1 MKKKFALLLCIAV
14 LFAGCERYDHAIQ
27 DLNDR
32 IEVLEGASIA
42 TIEEQISLI
51 NASLTELTAAD
62 AALSDYTA
70 TLEATAATL
79 KEELAATDAQ
89 IDALKSEL
97 QGENAATKQ
106 TLLDQLAALKSTIE
120 ADIKD
125 IEQEIAALKAKDA
138 ALEGQITG
146 LKSYVD
152 GHLAEL
158 AEEMNGGATDTEAWA
173 KATFATLAQYDSLQT
188 EVSAIKASIEELN
201 TAIETLETRVNNKI
215 ATDIAAAVDSLGTVL
230 TGDYTAKIV
239 TAVSEL
245 TTAYTAAIATAKE
258 EITAAYTEAIATAI
272 ADSEAS
278 MKQWVNETL
287 AEGYYDIATIDGKLA
302 ALDTKVD
309 SLDEAL
315 TEQLAAQQA
324 ALNAAKS
331 ELTAAYTEAITAA
344 IETNNGVIDTKIANA
359 IATAKAELQSQI
371 DTINAT
377 LANLQSQIDA
387 INSTIATIEQQIT
400 NITASIEDLEEVDE
414 ALKALIESLQAEAED
429 LQSQLAANS
438 AADAATKQ
446 ALEAE
451 IANLNTLIAALQ
463 AKDTELEQQIA
474 DLKDY
479 VDTEIGATE
488 DWAEATFA
496 TLTQY
501 TAMQTE
507 LATLT
512 ALIETYKQE
521 LTDAYTA
528 AIAEAVS
535 NMQTNLT
542 ALETSMKAWVN
553 ETLAAGYYDIATID
567 GKLTALQATLDA
579 LAANGATDQEL
590 AAAIAAQQA
599 ALNAAKSE
607 LTAAY
612 EAAIATA
619 INDNNG
625 VIDTKIAE
633 AIATAKAEMQSQ
645 IDAITTEITAI
656 KSRLTALESKV
667 DALIARI
674 QSIRYLPEYSD
685 GKVELTSDNAPVM
698 LTFLLSPNEAAQAVA
713 AAYQSNNGVVTAYLS
728 RTQSRTR
735 AVDAPT
741 AINVTSVAGTAEGML
756 AVTINPAS
764 LPADYWATAEDA
776 NLFIRIS
783 DGNNDVISEMIPT
796 FYTVTC
802 NLPDGSTFRT
812 AVHNLMTDDTKAIKF
827 IANSPVVT
835 DKQIGTAPA
844 YMQLNGTT
852 LEIHTRAKEFVF
864 NADCSF
870 MFSGSYAT
878 KFKALTSI
886 DFNDC
891 VNTANV
897 TNMRS
902 MFFECTALASLNL
915 SKFNT
920 ANVTNMS
927 NMFYYCSALASLNLS
942 SFNTE
947 KVTSMSYMFSDC
959 TALASLDL
967 SSFNTEKVT
976 DMGSMF
982 KNCSALTSL
991 NLSSFNTE
999 KVTSMSYMFS
1009 GCSALTSLDL
1019 SSFNTAEVTFMRN
1032 MFSSCKA
1039 LTSLDIRN
1047 FNIDNVTN
1055 IDAPFYKVG
1064 EEYNKTTGN
1073 PKTSIMVTSTLKTAL
1088 TGKYVSLGNFAEYV
1102 VTDEQP
1108 M

>member
-1 MKKKFALLLCIAV
+1 MKKTFALLFSIAV
-14 LFAGCERYDHAIQ
+14 LLAGCERYDHAIQ

-32 IEVLEGASIA
+32 IEMLEGASIA
-42 TIEEQISLI
+42 SVEQQIAAINSSLDDLEAVDVAIEALI
-51 NASLTELTAAD
+51 ENLQTEAAD
-62 AALSDYTA
+62 LQQQ
-70 TLEATAATL
+70 LEANATA
-79 KEELAATDAQ
+79 D
-89 IDALKSEL
+89 
-97 QGENAATKQ
+97 AATKQ
-106 TLLDQLAALKSTIE
+106 ALEAEIE
-120 ADIKD
+120 
-125 IEQEIAALKAKDA
+125 ALKALIADLQAKDA
-138 ALEGQITG
+138 ELDQQIAG
-146 LKSYVD
+146 LQTYVD
-152 GHLAEL
+152 TEID
-158 AEEMNGGATDTEAWA
+158 ATEDWVE
-173 KATFATLAQYDSLQT
+173 ATFATLTQYEGVQA
-188 EVSAIKASIEELN
+188 EM
-201 TAIETLETRVNNKI
+201 
-215 ATDIAAAVDSLGTVL
+215 AAVKALIEQNKTD
-230 TGDYTAKIV
+230 
-239 TAVSEL
+239 
-245 TTAYTAAIATAKE
+245 
-258 EITAAYTEAIATAI
+258 ITAAYTEAIATAI
-272 ADSEAS
+272 ANSEAS

-287 AEGYYDIATIDGKLA
+287 AQGYYDVAAIDGKLA

-315 TEQLAAQQA
+315 TEKLAAQQA
-324 ALNAAKS
+324 ALEQAKS
-331 ELTAAYTEAITAA
+331 ELTAAYTEAITTA
-344 IETNNGVIDTKIANA
+344 IEDNNGVIDAA
-359 IATAKAELQSQI
+359 IAEAVQDALDTVDAKLA
-371 DTINAT
+371 TINTAI
-377 LANLQSQIDA
+377 ADLQSQIDA

-400 NITASIEDLEEVDE
+400 AINGSLDDLEEVDAALDALIKDLQDEAE
-414 ALKALIESLQAEAED
+414 ALQAKLD
-429 LQSQLAANS
+429 ANA

-446 ALEAE
+446 ALEDE
-451 IANLNTLIAALQ
+451 IAAIKTLIAALQ
-463 AKDTELEQQIA
+463 AKDTALDQQLAELKNYIDTKIA
-474 DLKDY
+474 TK
-479 VDTEIGATE
+479 

-501 TAMQTE
+501 ATLQTKLTE
-507 LATLT
+507 LQSNLADLSTLAETNKNDLAALATAVA
-512 ALIETYKQE
+512 ALQ
-521 LTDAYTA
+521 TDLAG
-528 AIAEAVS
+528 
-535 NMQTNLT
+535 
-542 ALETSMKAWVN
+542 LETSMKQWVN
-553 ETLAAGYYDIATID
+553 ETLADGYYDVAAID
-567 GKLTALQATLDA
+567 GKLAALQAALDA

-590 AAAIAAQQA
+590 ADAIAAQQA
-599 ALNAAKSE
+599 ALNQAKSD

-612 EAAIATA
+612 TEAIEEITKNDGIIDTRIAAAIAA
-619 INDNNG
+619 
-625 VIDTKIAE
+625 
-633 AIATAKAEMQSQ
+633 AKAELQGQ
-645 IDAITTEITAI
+645 LAGIATEISTI
-656 KSRLTALESKV
+656 KDRLAALEGKV
-667 DALIARI
+667 EALIARI
-674 QSIRYLPEYSD
+674 QSIRFMPEYSD
-685 GKVELTSDNAPVM
+685 GMVELTWDNAPVT
-698 LTFLLSPNEAAQAVA
+698 LTFLLSPSAAAQAVA
-713 AAYQSNNGVVTAYLS
+713 TAYESNNSVVTAYLS

-735 AVDAPT
+735 AVNAPT

-756 AVTINPAS
+756 TVTVNTENLSPAFWAA
-764 LPADYWATAEDA
+764 ADEA

-783 DGNNDVISEMIPT
+783 DGNNDVISEMIPA

-802 NLPDGSTFRT
+802 NLPDASTFRT

-835 DKQIGTAPA
+835 DKQIGTSPA

-897 TNMRS
+897 TNMRD

-915 SKFNT
+915 SSFNT
-920 ANVTNMS
+920 EKVTDMS
-927 NMFYYCSALASLNLS
+927 IMFNYCSALSSLDLS

-982 KNCSALTSL
+982 NNCSALTSL
-991 NLSSFNTE
+991 DLSSFKTE
-999 KVTSMSYMFS
+999 EVLSMGYMFY

-1019 SSFNTAEVTFMRN
+1019 SSFNTAKVTFMRN
-1032 MFSSCKA
+1032 MFCDCKA

-1088 TGKYVSLGNFAEYV
+1088 TGRYISLGNFAEYV
-1102 VTDEQP
+1102 VIDAP

>member
-1 MKKKFALLLCIAV
+1 MKKKFALLLCIAG

-120 ADIKD
+120 TDIKA

-152 GHLAEL
+152 GQLAAL

-230 TGDYTAKIV
+230 TGDYTAKIGTV
-239 TAVSEL
+239 VSEL
-245 TTAYTAAIATAKE
+245 TAAYTTAIATAKE
-258 EITAAYTEAIATAI
+258 EITAAYTEAIDTAI
-272 ADSEAS
+272 KNSEAS
-278 MKQWVNETL
+278 MKQWVNEML
-287 AEGYYDIATIDGKLA
+287 QEDYYKIAQVD
-302 ALDTKVD
+302 ALLGVLDLKVDSVDTALSGSVNDLNTKVD
-309 SLDEAL
+309 SVDTAL
-315 TEQLAAQQA
+315 SDSIAVQKA
-324 ALNAAKS
+324 ALAAAKS
-331 ELTAAYTEAITAA
+331 ELTAAYTEAIEEITKNDGIIDTRISAA
-344 IETNNGVIDTKIANA
+344 INAAKDELQGKINA
-359 IATAKAELQSQI
+359 INTE
-371 DTINAT
+371 
-377 LANLQSQIDA
+377 IDA
-387 INSTIATIEQQIT
+387 I
-400 NITASIEDLEEVDE
+400 
-414 ALKALIESLQAEAED
+414 K
-429 LQSQLAANS
+429 
-438 AADAATKQ
+438 
-446 ALEAE
+446 
-451 IANLNTLIAALQ
+451 
-463 AKDTELEQQIA
+463 
-474 DLKDY
+474 
-479 VDTEIGATE
+479 GR
-488 DWAEATFA
+488 
-496 TLTQY
+496 
-501 TAMQTE
+501 
-507 LATLT
+507 
-512 ALIETYKQE
+512 
-521 LTDAYTA
+521 
-528 AIAEAVS
+528 
-535 NMQTNLT
+535 
-542 ALETSMKAWVN
+542 
-553 ETLAAGYYDIATID
+553 
-567 GKLTALQATLDA
+567 LDA
-579 LAANGATDQEL
+579 LEG
-590 AAAIAAQQA
+590 
-599 ALNAAKSE
+599 
-607 LTAAY
+607 
-612 EAAIATA
+612 
-619 INDNNG
+619 
-625 VIDTKIAE
+625 
-633 AIATAKAEMQSQ
+633 
-645 IDAITTEITAI
+645 
-656 KSRLTALESKV
+656 KV
-667 DALIARI
+667 AALIARI

-685 GKVELTSDNAPVM
+685 GKVELTSDNAPVT
-698 LTFLLSPNEAAQAVA
+698 LTFLLSPKAAAQAVA
-713 AAYQSNNGVVTAYLS
+713 TAYESNNSVVTAYLS

-735 AVDAPT
+735 AVDAPA
-741 AINVTSVAGTAEGML
+741 AINVTNVTGTAEGVL
-756 AVTINPAS
+756 TVTINTEN
-764 LPADYWATAEDA
+764 LPADYWAAADEA

-783 DGNNDVISEMIPT
+783 DGNNDVISEIIPV
-796 FYTVTC
+796 FYSVIC
-802 NLPDGSTFRT
+802 ELPNGDEFRN
-812 AVHNLMTDDTKAIKF
+812 AVHAQLTNDTKAIKF
-827 IANSPVVT
+827 IANSAVVT

-870 MFSGSYAT
+870 MFSGSGAT

-902 MFFECTALASLNL
+902 MFYYCSALASLNL

-920 ANVTNMS
+920 ANVMNMS

-959 TALASLDL
+959 TALASLNL

-982 KNCSALTSL
+982 YYCSALASL

-999 KVTSMSYMFS
+999 KVTSMNYMFS

-1055 IDAPFYKVG
+1055 IDLPFYKVG

-1088 TGKYVSLGNFAEYV
+1088 TGKGVSPGNFAEYY